1 MVSLALSLSLSSSV
15 LRKSIDRAS
24 GRCAFSNTITVVLA
38 NKNNATATPIQLHTE
53 WIAPAAS
60 RKGHDENELKG
71 NDTDKGKDE
80 HYTILFMHGLLG
92 SGRNLKTFARKVV
105 QQQSSNRGSCRGGI
119 LMDLRGHGSSF
130 QTQKREEHGKILGD
144 VGNDIDNNNNNKYG
158 SASTFQDCAQ
168 DIKYTLQ
175 EFQNTDTQQKQQ
187 QALPP
192 TATTTTT
199 TTPPTQ
205 VFVGHSFGG
214 RLALEYAAS
223 VAKIQPL
230 KALWLLDTVPGQANE
245 SVDRVLATITNVLN
259 DSSSSKSSKSKP
271 LTKKEIVS
279 VLTAPPHEMDLPT
292 AQWLA
297 MSYDEKS
304 GDNFGFD
311 NDFVTRLK
319 PEFEQQD
326 FTGLLREILDAEAP
340 TTAAAATAN
349 KKTQVHVVRG
359 GKNIGWSIPILSEL
373 EKVRKEFPTN
383 FHLHVLPSA
392 GHNVHVDDLQG
403 LVKLFA
409 GR

>member
-1 MVSLALSLSLSSSV
+1 
-15 LRKSIDRAS
+15 
-24 GRCAFSNTITVVLA
+24 
-38 NKNNATATPIQLHTE
+38 LHTE
-53 WIAPAAS
+53 WIAPAVS
-60 RKGHDENELKG
+60 RKENDEN
-71 NDTDKGKDE
+71 NDNTNDSDEGEDEEE

-119 LMDLRGHGSSF
+119 LMDLRGHGTSF
-130 QTQKREEHGKILGD
+130 QTQKREEHGNTLGD
-144 VGNDIDNNNNNKYG
+144 IGNDNGTDNGTDNNNNKYG
-158 SASTFQDCAQ
+158 SASTFRDCAQ

-175 EFQNTDTQQKQQ
+175 EFQNIDTQQQQQQQ
-187 QALPP
+187 QAPPP
-192 TATTTTT
+192 TKTTTT

-259 DSSSSKSSKSKP
+259 DNSDDGSNSSKSKP

-279 VLTAPPHEMDLPT
+279 ILTAPPHDMDLPT

-326 FTGLLREILDAEAP
+326 FTGLLREILAAEVPATTTTTTNSNNNNTT
-340 TTAAAATAN
+340 TTAAAATN

-359 GKNIGWSIPILSEL
+359 GKNTGWSIPILSEL

-409 GR
+409 ER